1 MKKLLLVLLAFLA
14 ICTYIRAYDAAET
27 GKISPVNSVEITR

>member
-14 ICTYIRAYDAAET
+14 VITYIRALETAEIT
-27 GKISPVNSVEITR
+27 VIPVENSVEISR

>member
-14 ICTYIRAYDAAET
+14 VITYIRAYET
-27 GKISPVNSVEITR
+27 SEIRDIPSANSVEISR